1 MKNILIVLSLSSIII
16 ACSSGAAG
24 DKKAQLEELK
34 KQQTSIATQIAAIE
48 AEIEKTEGKK
58 DKAKVIAFTEAAP
71 QEFNH
76 YIDVQGK
83 VDAEEEVTL
92 TPKMAGSITRI
103 NVKPGDAVRE
113 GQVLAE
119 IESGT
124 MSNSVAEVRASY
136 DLAKTVYDRQKNLWD
151 QKIGSE
157 IQYLQAKNNKE
168 SLEKRL
174 AAMQDQW
181 DMYRIKSPINGTVD
195 AVDIKTGQVVAPGI
209 PSIRVVN
216 LSQLKV
222 KAEVSETYSTRV
234 KQNDNV
240 IVSFP
245 DIKKEINTKLNYAG
259 KSINPIN
266 RTFEIEAKLD
276 PKKADVRPNMIA
288 VVKIADYS
296 NKSAY
301 VVPINVVQSGNE
313 GSYIYVAE
321 GEKENAVAKK
331 RVVETG
337 MSYNGNIE
345 IKSGIAQG
353 DRLITTG
360 YQDLIEGQ
368 RISF

>member
-1 MKNILIVLSLSSIII
+1 MI
-16 ACSSGAAG
+16 A
-24 DKKAQLEELK
+24 
-34 KQQTSIATQIAAIE
+34 
-48 AEIEKTEGKK
+48 
-58 DKAKVIAFTEAAP
+58 VTEAAP

-92 TPKMAGSITRI
+92 TPKMAGSIIRI
-103 NVKPGDAVRE
+103 SVKPGDAVRE

-119 IESGT
+119 IENGS
-124 MSNSVAEVRASY
+124 MSNTVAEVRASY

-209 PSIRVVN
+209 PAIRVVN

-240 IVSFP
+240 VVSFP
-245 DIKKEINTKLNYAG
+245 DIKKKLPP
-259 KSINPIN
+259 S
-266 RTFEIEAKLD
+266 
-276 PKKADVRPNMIA
+276 
-288 VVKIADYS
+288 
-296 NKSAY
+296 
-301 VVPINVVQSGNE
+301 
-313 GSYIYVAE
+313 
-321 GEKENAVAKK
+321 
-331 RVVETG
+331 
-337 MSYNGNIE
+337 
-345 IKSGIAQG
+345 
-353 DRLITTG
+353 LITQANPSTP
-360 YQDLIEGQ
+360 LIELLK
-368 RISF
+368 

>member
-24 DKKAQLEELK
+24 DKKTQLEELK
-34 KQQTSIATQIAAIE
+34 KQQAALSSQIAQLE

-58 DKAKVIAFTEAAP
+58 EKARIIAFTEATP

-92 TPKMAGSITRI
+92 TPKMAGSIVRI
-103 NVKPGDAVRE
+103 SVKAGDVVRE

-119 IESGT
+119 IENGS
-124 MSNSVAEVRASY
+124 MSNSVAEVRASFE
-136 DLAKTVYDRQKNLWD
+136 LAKTVYERQKNLWD

-195 AVDIKTGQVVAPGI
+195 AIDIKTGQVVAPGI
-209 PSIRVVN
+209 PAIRVVN
-216 LSQLKV
+216 LSQLKI

-240 IVSFP
+240 IISFP

-266 RTFEIEAKLD
+266 RTFEIEVKID
-276 PKKADVRPNMIA
+276 PNKADVRPNMIA
-288 VVKIADYS
+288 VVKIADYT
-296 NKSAY
+296 NKSAF
-301 VVPINVVQSGNE
+301 VVPVNLVQSGNE

-331 RVVETG
+331 RLVETG
-337 MSYNGNIE
+337 MSYNGNVE
-345 IKSGIAQG
+345 LKSGLQNG
-353 DRLITTG
+353 DRVITTG

-368 RISF
+368 KISF

>member
-1 MKNILIVLSLSSIII
+1 MKNILIALSASALIV
-16 ACSSGAAG
+16 ACTNNSG
-24 DKKAQLEELK
+24 DKKVQLEELK
-34 KQQTSIATQIAAIE
+34 KQQTSIASQIALLE
-48 AEIEKTEGKK
+48 AEIAKAEGKK
-58 DKAKVIAFTEAAP
+58 DPSKIVAFTEMAP
-71 QEFNH
+71 QVFNH

-92 TPKMAGSITRI
+92 TPKMAGSIVRI
-103 NVKPGDAVRE
+103 NIKPGDAVRE

-119 IESGT
+119 IENGS

-136 DLAKTVYDRQKNLWD
+136 ELAKTVYDRQKNLWD

-181 DMYRIKSPINGTVD
+181 DMYRIKSPINGIAD
-195 AVDIKTGQVVAPGI
+195 AVDIKVGQVVAPGI
-209 PSIRVVN
+209 PAIRVVN

-240 IVSFP
+240 IISFP
-245 DIKKEINTKLNYAG
+245 DIKKEINTSLNYAG

-266 RTFEIEAKLD
+266 RTFEIEVKLD
-276 PKKADVRPNMIA
+276 PKKVDVRPNMIA
-288 VVKIADYS
+288 VVKVADYT
-296 NKSAY
+296 NNAAY
-301 VVPINVVQSGNE
+301 VVPVNLIQTGKE
-313 GSYIYVAE
+313 GSYVFVAD
-321 GEKENAVAKK
+321 GNKVNATAKK
-331 RVVETG
+331 RLVETG

-345 IKSGIAQG
+345 IKSGVTRG
-353 DRLITTG
+353 DKVITTG

-368 RISF
+368 KIGF